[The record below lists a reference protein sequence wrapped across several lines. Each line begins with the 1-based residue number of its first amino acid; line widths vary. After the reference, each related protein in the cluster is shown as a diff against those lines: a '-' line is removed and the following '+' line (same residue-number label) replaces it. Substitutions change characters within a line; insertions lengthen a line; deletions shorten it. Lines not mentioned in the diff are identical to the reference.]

1 MKLKLAMIALL
12 LPALLAQGAGNGN
25 SGNGRGANRP
35 RGKVSGEYNLVI
47 AGQYQGKGTASVSE
61 STVTLSATINLPAGA
76 TATLTIPPMKLVN
89 DRFTGSGTINGIPC
103 SISGRVDLPD
113 ARDEETTDEQ
123 AVTGRFSA
131 TVRDQNGKTARIVGV
146 QDSGS
151 RGGGKPPG
159 KPAE

>member
-1 MKLKLAMIALL
+1 MKRQLAMIALL
-12 LPALLAQGAGNGN
+12 LPALLAQGSGNGN
-25 SGNGRGANRP
+25 GNNGRGANRP
-35 RGKVSGEYNLVI
+35 RGKVTGEYNLVI
-47 AGQYQGKGTASVSE
+47 AGQYQGKGTANVSE
-61 STVTLSATINLPAGA
+61 STVTLSGTVIFPAGT

-89 DRFTGSGTINGIPC
+89 DRFTGNGTINGISC

-146 QDSGS
+146 QDSAS
-151 RGGGKPPG
+151 RGGKPPG